1 MATNAIEIKELRRD
15 FGEIR
20 ALDGLSLEV
29 PAGTVFGFL
38 GPNGAGKTTTIR
50 LLLGLLEPTSG
61 SATVLGY
68 DTQAQAEQVRAC
80 TGALLENT
88 GVYEQLSVEDN
99 LEFYGRAYRMGTAE
113 RRARIQELLG
123 EMGLWERRKQRAG
136 DWSRGMR
143 QKLAL
148 ARAMLHQPQ
157 LVLLDEPTAGLD
169 VEAAVA
175 VRAELVSLAER
186 EGVTIFL
193 TTHNMGEAEKI
204 CSRVAVIRRGRLV
217 AVGHPDELRAK
228 AGSPQVEIVGRGFEA
243 AIQEKLRQLPV
254 VRSVQTRNGHL
265 LVDLQEAAD
274 SSLLVSTLV
283 SEGAQ
288 VEEVRRSTASL
299 EDVFLTLM
307 EEEK

>member
-61 SATVLGY
+61 SARVLGY
-68 DTQAQAEQVRAC
+68 NTQTQAEQVRAC

-175 VRAELVSLAER
+175 VRAELVALAER

-217 AVGHPDELRAK
+217 AVGHPDELRAS